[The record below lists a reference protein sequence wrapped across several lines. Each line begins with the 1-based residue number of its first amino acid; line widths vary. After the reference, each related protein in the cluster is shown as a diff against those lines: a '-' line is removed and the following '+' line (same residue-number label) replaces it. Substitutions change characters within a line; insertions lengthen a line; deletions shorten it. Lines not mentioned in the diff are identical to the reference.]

1 MMQLYSQLQLQV
13 ALSVSFPD
21 TCKGSSSKAGTGSY
35 SYWQLLAVTIHTY
48 PHSPVEVLY
57 VKMDSKSILAVIGRY
72 CTILA
77 IPAIIRPLTTV
88 LRKQVP
94 AVTVTGSYWQLR
106 QLQLLAVIDSYDTYI
121 PSSLRKNG

>member
-1 MMQLYSQLQLQV
+1 MMQLYSQLQLHL
-13 ALSVSFPD
+13 ALPVSFPD

-48 PHSPVEVLY
+48 SHSPVEVLY

-77 IPAIIRPLTTV
+77 IPAIIRPLTV

-106 QLQLLAVIDSYDTYI
+106 QLQLLAVIGSYDTYI

>member
-1 MMQLYSQLQLQV
+1 MMQLYLQLQLQV

-21 TCKGSSSKAGTGSY
+21 TCKGSSLKAGTGSY

-106 QLQLLAVIDSYDTYI
+106 YIHRVINGLAVIGSYDTYTE
-121 PSSLRKNG
+121 